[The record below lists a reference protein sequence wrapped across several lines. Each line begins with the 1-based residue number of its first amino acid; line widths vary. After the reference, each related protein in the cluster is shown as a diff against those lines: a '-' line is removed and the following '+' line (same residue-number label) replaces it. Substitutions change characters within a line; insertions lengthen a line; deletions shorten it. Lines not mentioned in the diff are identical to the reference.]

1 MGVVR
6 WLDRIDP
13 AVWERATAQVAA
25 EGAGLLERAAA
36 AAFLRDFGRE
46 PTDDDLGALDDA
58 DDESLHPTLLNGL
71 LERAVTEVSWELDK
85 SLNAFASVAAAL
97 PGGRALSS
105 IIDFKGIDAKVPEA
119 CAMIESGLYGCCSAA
134 ALTDCLRLVRR
145 FGSPAEVQAALGQ
158 NRPGLLARLLGR
170 AGGRGVSKV
179 MSQDYYIYHW
189 QALCAAVV
197 ETAEQGHY
205 LGLGM
210 SP

>member
-13 AVWERATAQVAA
+13 VVWERAATQVAA
-25 EGAGLLERAAA
+25 EGAGLLERATA

-85 SLNAFASVAAAL
+85 SLDAFAAVAAAL

-105 IIDFKGIDAKVPEA
+105 IIDFKGLDVKVPEA

-145 FGSPAEVQAALGQ
+145 WVARGGTSGPRAESVRRFRGHE
-158 NRPGLLARLLGR
+158 PGLLHPLLAGSVRGR
-170 AGGRGVSKV
+170 RR
-179 MSQDYYIYHW
+179 DR
-189 QALCAAVV
+189 
-197 ETAEQGHY
+197 
-205 LGLGM
+205 
-210 SP
+210 